1 MVEQRTHKPLVAG
14 SIPASGTIFSL
25 RAQVAGDRF
34 AQVARASCSRE
45 SENRTTPT
53 RRRSMGAGSNR
64 EVAQYRPQL
73 PFGIFVMLL
82 DREAQGIFD

>member
-1 MVEQRTHKPLVAG
+1 
-14 SIPASGTIFSL
+14 
-25 RAQVAGDRF
+25 
-34 AQVARASCSRE
+34 
-45 SENRTTPT
+45 
-53 RRRSMGAGSNR
+53 MGAGSNR